1 MRHDLNLHASTRR
14 GRYRPAHAWLD
25 RPGNGPIIRQR
36 RSSGLRRR
44 FGGREL
50 RILAIALLLGIIA
63 WGQVIGSR
71 TPSVA
76 AGQPASLAGDAT
88 GDPGH

>member
-14 GRYRPAHAWLD
+14 GRYRPAHAWLGQ
-25 RPGNGPIIRQR
+25 PGNGPIIRQR

-50 RILAIALLLGIIA
+50 RILAIALLLGVIA
-63 WGQVIGSR
+63 WGQVIGNR
-71 TPSVA
+71 TPSA
-76 AGQPASLAGDAT
+76 AVGQPAPAAGDARA
-88 GDPGH
+88 DPRP